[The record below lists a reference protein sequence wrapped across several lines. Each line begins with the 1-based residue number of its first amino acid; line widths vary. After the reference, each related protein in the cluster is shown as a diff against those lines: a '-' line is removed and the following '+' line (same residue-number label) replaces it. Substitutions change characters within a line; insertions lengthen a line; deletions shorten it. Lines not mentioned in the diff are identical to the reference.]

1 MLIEWIREYV
11 ESGSQGLTCDIEEV
25 GISVNFL
32 TAENLSTDRLANGYL
47 LAKSALSIGWQP
59 AELAGLPRP
68 RPLTSYQPTY
78 VFGDVE

>member
-1 MLIEWIREYV
+1 MKGGEEGRYKEGVEGRKWGLLIEWIREYV
-11 ESGSQGLTCDIEEV
+11 ESGSQDLTCDIGEV

-59 AELAGLPRP
+59 AELAG
-68 RPLTSYQPTY
+68 
-78 VFGDVE
+78 